1 MRESVSTGPLLAEAI
16 PELAVELTALL
27 EEAGEADLAIQV
39 SELRLVD
46 RCRCGDDFCATIYT
60 VPPPQDAWGPGHENV
75 VLNPAQG
82 DLILDVVDRRIT
94 CVEVLF
100 RDEVR
105 NRVLALLP

>member
-1 MRESVSTGPLLAEAI
+1 MKESRSTGPLLAEAI

-27 EEAGEADLAIQV
+27 KEAGET
-39 SELRLVD
+39 D
-46 RCRCGDDFCATIYT
+46 RCRCGDDFCATIYM
-60 VPPPQDAWGPGHENV
+60 VPPPQGDWGPGHENV
-75 VLNPAQG
+75 ALNPARG
-82 DLILDVVDRRIT
+82 DLILDVVDRKIT